1 MSQIL
6 DFGQNSVVQD
16 YHVFQDLM
24 TRMDWKCGLSKL
36 FTFGATLDRPQSLF
50 DLYDDNDDN
59 DDDDDDDKDNDGDE
73 FSGTHCGEKRGEWIQ
88 SLAGRHQILFEA
100 YYDYDDDFWW

>member
-1 MSQIL
+1 
-6 DFGQNSVVQD
+6 
-16 YHVFQDLM
+16 
-24 TRMDWKCGLSKL
+24 MDWKCGLSKL

-50 DLYDDNDDN
+50 DLYDDNDDD